1 MEKIEKGYPL
11 IIVFYLD
18 KDMMR
23 QADIIKP
30 FAEAVNQML
39 AYKEANALAF
49 FIPTEGEERVECI
62 NPVIIKEA
70 DMEAINKIVEDIKKN
85 FMVDIPVEDKEI
97 TLDEKP
103 CECGK
108 SPDGTCKC
116 NTETTDDS
124 FITFL
129 EWDYNGPKKFNQ
141 SSGYIQND
149 WNQTLM
155 TKLNQANAMYHKTS
169 AKNSSTVIKCNKHV
183 FEIIETFDYFDSLN
197 MSLGHRKIIVDDTI
211 TENVIL
217 VSSTEFPEII
227 ITINIQNY
235 E

>member
-70 DMEAINKIVEDIKKN
+70 DMEAITKIVEDIKKS
-85 FMVDIPVEDKEI
+85 FMVDVPVEDTEI
-97 TLDEKP
+97 IPDEKP
-103 CECGK
+103 CECDK

-116 NTETTDDS
+116 NYET
-124 FITFL
+124 L
-129 EWDYNGPKKFNQ
+129 EWDYNAWRKDSAKNPYTQ
-141 SSGYIQND
+141 SD

-155 TKLNQANAMYHKTS
+155 TKLNQANTMYYKTS
-169 AKNSSTVIKCNKHV
+169 ANGSNVIKCNKQV
-183 FEIIETFDYFDSLN
+183 LEIIETFDYFHSID
-197 MSLGHRKIIVDDTI
+197 MSLSNRKIIVDNSI
-211 TENVIL
+211 NEKVIL
-217 VSSTEFPEII
+217 VSSTDHPEII
-227 ITINIQNY
+227 IKINIKNY

>member
-18 KDMMR
+18 KGMM
-23 QADIIKP
+23 QQTDIIKP
-30 FAEAVNQML
+30 FAESVNQML

-62 NPVIIKEA
+62 NPVIVKEA

-85 FMVDIPVEDKEI
+85 FMVDVPVEDKEI
-97 TLDEKP
+97 ILDAKP
-103 CECGK
+103 CEC
-108 SPDGTCKC
+108 SDNSDGTCKC

-124 FITFL
+124 IITFL
-129 EWDYNGPKKFNQ
+129 EWDYKGFKKLG
-141 SSGYIQND
+141 SSPYAQKD

-155 TKLNQANAMYHKTS
+155 TKLNQANAMCQL
-169 AKNSSTVIKCNKHV
+169 ANNSSTLIKSNKEI
-183 FEIIETFDYFDSLN
+183 FKIIETFDYFDLLN

-211 TENVIL
+211 NEDVIL
-217 VSSTEFPEII
+217 VSSIEFPEII